1 MTKET
6 AYPGPVRHS
15 LNQALAAFDELERI
29 MGPDLA
35 RLCWTKIPKQSPRKR
50 GPKGPRS
57 AKEDSELLRIYD
69 QLHVGSYF
77 LIDNA
82 ENRVAELVVKSNE
95 VSGPADLRFG
105 ASKAQSLEGFESS
118 SSRDA
123 RKISMYLLANSLL
136 HCERK
141 ALRSNRAR
149 IIARKKFSP

>member
-105 ASKAQSLEGFESS
+105 ASKATITRRLRKLVKQRRAENLDVLTRKLAASLREKG
-118 SSRDA
+118 
-123 RKISMYLLANSLL
+123 
-136 HCERK
+136 
-141 ALRSNRAR
+141 
-149 IIARKKFSP
+149 IAF